1 MKRLVIAFIYLYL
14 ILYCSSTYLDES
26 KSESKSES
34 ESTSSNLD
42 SSSLFSSS
50 SFSSDDDSGFSS
62 DSSINDSD
70 SSLND
75 YLCQQLGEEFFVQIL
90 GNGFESFSGWNDT
103 IGVIYRHGQYDL
115 LDNYEG
121 IGLAEFSKLQYQ
133 LSSIPIPFPNFTISQ
148 ENSKITNL
156 FSSMEFGI
164 SFFLYISLIP
174 PGSSSDISETTS
186 SSGNKRKE
194 ILSTSNIQTTITDNF
209 QNDDFSFSQYS
220 KLDLKNIEFNKKQ
233 QQQQQQQQQ
242 QKQQQQELGS
252 SDDGLER
259 DYLEVLIDETSV
271 LNISE
276 LYFKIEPYFQTT
288 KVDVSKF
295 LDGKNHTINFKYHWT
310 GYYENRSME
319 LTVEVDYLNFVPIP
333 LKYIEGDI
341 YVSNKGNDYIGNGS
355 ITNSFCSIQM
365 AIYSMA
371 SGSTIRLLDEE
382 KPLWPSYQGQ
392 SYFVDTVGKDIN
404 LIGINTKIETLR
416 SVEKGYSFL
425 CNGGI
430 CNIQNITFECYYPN
444 DVMVVTTGAQL
455 NIKDS
460 TFKNNPKY
468 ASFLQ
473 GIIFG
478 TRYSILNFTD
488 SDLYVC
494 QGSCFFGSFD
504 KIIGI
509 NIKYY
514 EAASTILY
522 FTNNYGNVYFDN
534 LSIYNVKNSEVL
546 PYIGTFNSTIMHNV
560 YVESQFGDG
569 DDFGA
574 LITNGNYLEFT
585 NFSLYQS
592 NVAFELQSIVLI
604 VIDNIRTTLPTN
616 NQKPFITISDNIETI
631 ITQCYID
638 SGSVS
643 VGPYIY
649 VNQSKLFLID
659 SMVFYQNGV
668 SVINLNS
675 VDNFTITNS
684 LFDRNSRQVLFFSSD
699 TNLNF
704 INLTI
709 TNGPNPFLSASKS
722 SANLINVE
730 FLDNIN
736 LNTNSLQP
744 MVYFESMDVVHLK
757 NITSIN
763 TLNFDLIK
771 FVNCHS
777 VTITESLVINQLLGN
792 IFGIEN
798 SHVNISYTNIES
810 SFLASDYPIHCTKS
824 KLQVN
829 DCNFFNT
836 TQYFF
841 IDSSSF
847 NITNC
852 QFENM
857 ITVIDQSYYIN
868 DSTGRFEDVTIGPT
882 DPHIGLEIKNSIV
895 DHYGC
900 HYFNISSLN
909 NTLGLYT
916 DSIIKFD
923 GCKFSN
929 NAAAN
934 LMMTF
939 EGGKTVFNNCIFD
952 SLSSLDTSILKS
964 SNQEFLYFNSSIIR
978 YCQSNG
984 NGVDASQTNALFEN
998 SIVVYNY
1005 YIEGNLFKMIDSNI
1019 SFCNITHEYNEA
1031 NYYVSNSTIFIEFFY
1046 SSHNYFPS
1054 NLFDINGDSTMTLR
1068 ESIIDNNDGYTVI
1081 TCTSSIVFL
1090 NDSIFENNSLVDSF
1104 AMSINSHVMAHNL
1117 TWNDNISSKNGSCIN
1132 SQYGSLI
1139 LQDSSFISNSAV
1151 AGGVFSIV
1159 ESNVIIYQCYFAN
1172 NSASYDGSDFSQNG
1186 CGACFYVFDYQS
1198 NITVI
1203 DSSFFNNNASHRGGV
1218 FYLENNFM
1226 VVGSDSPYIPQ
1237 VNITNSKFS
1246 KNTADFGPGGVCY
1259 SELRAGC
1266 VNDISSAFQE
1276 NVATYGDIYASSISY
1291 FGFLPIVGT
1300 HPFTPFTI
1308 GLSLFDFY
1316 NQSMP
1321 FLDFLANYT
1330 LEIYNLQNNEM
1341 VFKTSM
1347 DLEYQGLVEVDVTVN
1362 YTLYTQFGISAT
1374 AILEDQTKYYHIN
1387 TTILLSPCDIGYE
1400 IGSNQNCT
1408 PCPIGQYGYDGVTCI
1423 KCDINE
1429 AICPGKSVIYPQSGY
1444 WILLEDNKPPDIYPC
1459 DPAYCLTRTCREGQ
1473 GGVLCS
1479 VCDQG
1484 YSKVKMF
1491 CQECDGFNF
1500 GILSGMVVFVIL
1512 FIFIMSTFSVPSASI
1527 IFNYLLIVQIVA
1539 VFGYN
1544 IQYLS
1549 IIPLF
1554 GLDIDY
1560 WPQTCLDPTITYI
1573 WKQLIALIGMLFII
1587 TPISI
1592 RGSWCR
1598 DLIIRLFPHLKVF
1611 VMEFFDRN
1619 LFYSV
1624 ISFLLCFYTPVTY
1637 ISLALVSCTKIGDS
1651 LYLSLDPS
1659 VQCFTPKHLAMF
1671 IVACIVIIV
1680 VSLGIPIYIFIQ
1692 IRKKNRYFLK
1702 IFFDKYRPY
1711 YQWWDLI
1718 LLLRSIL
1725 YILVTFIFAFNYMY
1739 IKGLAISTLG
1749 LLFTFLTWICQPYKS
1764 QYKNDMEVYLS
1775 LILCLT
1781 GIIVNTRSF
1790 NSTDIISGVVLSLS
1804 GIGALIPIAI
1814 CIHHISKK
1822 IFPTGLQTT
1831 NPPTTKI
1838 RTKSK
1843 DTPKPILSINDEG
1856 DDQTDSLLILKNN

>member
-1 MKRLVIAFIYLYL
+1 MKRLVIITFIYLYL
-14 ILYCSSTYLDES
+14 ILYCSSASYLDD
-26 KSESKSES
+26 SESKSD
-34 ESTSSNLD
+34 SSVSDSSFID

-50 SFSSDDDSGFSS
+50 TFSSSEYTGFSS
-62 DSSINDSD
+62 DSSIDDSD

-75 YLCQQLGEEFFVQIL
+75 YLCEQLGDEFFVQIL
-90 GNGFESFSGWNDT
+90 SNGFESFQGWNDSL
-103 IGVIYRHGQYDL
+103 GVIFRHGQYDV

-121 IGLAEFSKLQYQ
+121 IGLAQFSKLEYG
-133 LSSIPIPFPNFTISQ
+133 LSSFPIPFPNFTISE

-156 FSSMEFGI
+156 FNSMEMGI
-164 SFFLYISLIP
+164 SFCFFINEI
-174 PGSSSDISETTS
+174 SSSSSVDSSEN
-186 SSGNKRKE
+186 GKE
-194 ILSTSNIQTTITDNF
+194 MFQSTFNDIQTTSTDDFRNF
-209 QNDDFSFSQYS
+209 NNDDYSFSQYS
-220 KLDLKNIEFNKKQ
+220 KLDLKNIEFKKQ
-233 QQQQQQQQQ
+233 QQQQQQQV
-242 QKQQQQELGS
+242 GN
-252 SDDGLER
+252 SDVLEP
-259 DYLEVLIDETSV
+259 DYLEILIDNVSV

-276 LYFKIEPYFQTT
+276 LYFKVELHFQTT
-288 KVDVSKF
+288 RVDITKF
-295 LDGKNHTINFKYHWT
+295 LDGKNHTLNFKYHWT
-310 GYYENRSME
+310 GYYENRSTE
-319 LTVEVDYLNFVPIP
+319 LTIEVDYFNFIPIP

-371 SGSTIRLLDEE
+371 SGGTIRLLDDE
-382 KPLWPSYQGQ
+382 KPLWPFYPGQ
-392 SYFVDTVGKDIN
+392 SYFVDTIGKDIN
-404 LIGINTKIETLR
+404 LIGNNTKIESLR
-416 SVEKGYSFL
+416 NATKGYSFL
-425 CNGGI
+425 CNGAI
-430 CNIQNITFECYYPN
+430 CNIKNITFECYYPN
-444 DVMVVTTGAQL
+444 DVMVITSGSQL
-455 NIKDS
+455 NVMNS
-460 TFKNNPKY
+460 TFRNNPKY
-468 ASFLQ
+468 VSFLQ

-478 TRYSILNFTD
+478 NQFSSLTYID

-494 QGSCFFGSFD
+494 QGGCFFGSFD
-504 KIIGI
+504 SVTAI

-514 EAASTILY
+514 EAISTILSL
-522 FTNNYGNVYFDN
+522 TNENGNVYFEN
-534 LSIYNVKNSEVL
+534 LSFLELKSSEVL
-546 PYIGTFNSTIMHNV
+546 PYIGTFNSTIMVNI
-560 YVESQFGDG
+560 YIQSQFGEG
-569 DDFGA
+569 DDAGA
-574 LITNGNYLEFT
+574 IITNGNYLEIRNFT
-585 NFSLYQS
+585 LYQS
-592 NVAFELQSIVLI
+592 NVVFVFQSVVLI
-604 VIDNIRTTLPTN
+604 VIDNLLLELPTN
-616 NQKPFITISDNIETI
+616 NQKPFITITDNIETI
-631 ITQCYID
+631 ITNSEIN

-643 VGPYIY
+643 VVPYIY
-649 VNQSKLFLID
+649 VNQSTSVLID
-659 SMVFYQNGV
+659 SMTFYENEVSLINVNG
-668 SVINLNS
+668 
-675 VDNFTITNS
+675 VDNFTISNS
-684 LFDRNSRQVLFFSSD
+684 LFDHNSRQVLFFSSD

-722 SANLINVE
+722 RANLINLD

-744 MVYFESMDVVHLK
+744 MIYFQSMEAVHLK
-757 NITSIN
+757 NISSVN
-763 TLNFDLIK
+763 TLNFELIK
-771 FVNCHS
+771 LVECPS
-777 VTITESLVINQLLGN
+777 VSITEFYVSNQLLGN
-792 IFGIEN
+792 IFSIQQSN
-798 SHVNISYTNIES
+798 VNITQTSIES
-810 SFLASDYPIHCTKS
+810 SFLANDYPIHCTNCRLHVS
-824 KLQVN
+824 
-829 DCNFFNT
+829 DCSFFNT

-841 IDSSSF
+841 IESSKF
-847 NITNC
+847 NISNC
-852 QFENM
+852 VFKNM
-857 ITVIDQSYYIN
+857 ITVIDKSYFIS
-868 DSTGRFEDVTIGPT
+868 DSTGKFQDITIGPT
-882 DPHIGLEIKNSIV
+882 DPHIGLVIKDSTV
-895 DHYGC
+895 DHFGC
-900 HYFNISSLN
+900 NYFNISSLN

-916 DSIIKFD
+916 NSLISFD
-923 GCKFSN
+923 GCTFSN

-978 YCQSNG
+978 FCQSNG

-998 SIVVYNY
+998 SIVIFNY

-1019 SFCNITHEYNEA
+1019 SFCNITHLYNEA
-1031 NYYVSNSTIFIEFFY
+1031 NYYVSNGNVSIELFY
-1046 SSHNYFPS
+1046 ASYNYFPN
-1054 NLFDINGDSTMTLR
+1054 NLIELDTNSTMILR
-1068 ESIIDNNDGYTVI
+1068 ESIISNNDGYNVI
-1081 TCTSSIVFL
+1081 IGSYSTIFIS
-1090 NDSIFENNSLVDSF
+1090 DSLIESNSLVDSF
-1104 AMSINSHVMAHNL
+1104 LDGSVSEIVIHNV
-1117 TWNDNISSKNGSCIN
+1117 TWTDNISSKNGSCIN
-1132 SQYGSLI
+1132 SQYGNLVV
-1139 LQDSSFISNSAV
+1139 LDSSFSGNSAV
-1151 AGGVFSIV
+1151 TGGVFSIL
-1159 ESNVIIYQCYFAN
+1159 ESSVTIDQCYFAN
-1172 NSASYDGSDFSQNG
+1172 NSATYDGSDFSQNG
-1186 CGACFYVFDYQS
+1186 CGACFYVLDYLS
-1198 NITVI
+1198 NIMVNE
-1203 DSSFFNNNASHRGGV
+1203 SSFVKNNASHRGGV
-1218 FYLENNFM
+1218 FYLENNYM
-1226 VVGSDSPYIPQ
+1226 KDVDSPYSPQ
-1237 VNITNSKFS
+1237 VKIFNSKFI
-1246 KNTADFGPGGVCY
+1246 KNSADFGPGGVCY

-1266 VNDISSAFQE
+1266 LNDYDTAFDE

-1291 FGFLPIVGT
+1291 FGFLPIVGGT

-1330 LEIYNLQNNEM
+1330 LEIYNLQNNEI
-1341 VFKTSM
+1341 VFKTIM

-1362 YTLYTQFGISAT
+1362 YPLYSTFEISAM
-1374 AILEDQTKYYHIN
+1374 AVLEGGAKPYHIN
-1387 TTILLSPCDIGYE
+1387 TTITLSQCDIGYE
-1400 IGSNQNCT
+1400 IGANQNCT

-1423 KCDINE
+1423 KCDIDE

-1444 WILLEDNKPPDIYPC
+1444 WILLEDNQPPDIYPC

-1491 CQECDGFNF
+1491 CEECSGFNIA
-1500 GILSGMVVFVIL
+1500 ILSGMVAFIVL
-1512 FIFIMSTFSVPSASI
+1512 FIFIMSAFSVPSASI
-1527 IFNYLLIVQIVA
+1527 IFNYLLVVQIVA

-1544 IQYLS
+1544 IQYLT

-1560 WPQTCLDPTITYI
+1560 WPQTCLTPTVTYI
-1573 WKQLIALIGMLFII
+1573 WKQLIALTGMLFII
-1587 TPISI
+1587 IPISI
-1592 RGSWCR
+1592 RVSWCR

-1611 VMEFFDRN
+1611 VIEFFDRN
-1619 LFYSV
+1619 LFYSI
-1624 ISFLLCFYTPVTY
+1624 ISFLVCFYTPITY

-1659 VQCFTPKHLAMF
+1659 VQCFTPQHLAMF
-1671 IVACIVIIV
+1671 VIACVMVLV
-1680 VSLGIPIYIFIQ
+1680 VSLGVPIYIFIQ

-1702 IFFDKYRPY
+1702 IFFDKYRPHF
-1711 YQWWDLI
+1711 QWWDLI

-1804 GIGALIPIAI
+1804 GIGALIPIGI

-1856 DDQTDSLLILKNN
+1856 ENPTDSLLLNNN

>member
-1 MKRLVIAFIYLYL
+1 
-14 ILYCSSTYLDES
+14 
-26 KSESKSES
+26 
-34 ESTSSNLD
+34 
-42 SSSLFSSS
+42 
-50 SFSSDDDSGFSS
+50 
-62 DSSINDSD
+62 
-70 SSLND
+70 
-75 YLCQQLGEEFFVQIL
+75 
-90 GNGFESFSGWNDT
+90 
-103 IGVIYRHGQYDL
+103 
-115 LDNYEG
+115 
-121 IGLAEFSKLQYQ
+121 
-133 LSSIPIPFPNFTISQ
+133 
-148 ENSKITNL
+148 
-156 FSSMEFGI
+156 
-164 SFFLYISLIP
+164 
-174 PGSSSDISETTS
+174 
-186 SSGNKRKE
+186 
-194 ILSTSNIQTTITDNF
+194 
-209 QNDDFSFSQYS
+209 
-220 KLDLKNIEFNKKQ
+220 
-233 QQQQQQQQQ
+233 
-242 QKQQQQELGS
+242 
-252 SDDGLER
+252 
-259 DYLEVLIDETSV
+259 
-271 LNISE
+271 
-276 LYFKIEPYFQTT
+276 
-288 KVDVSKF
+288 
-295 LDGKNHTINFKYHWT
+295 
-310 GYYENRSME
+310 
-319 LTVEVDYLNFVPIP
+319 
-333 LKYIEGDI
+333 
-341 YVSNKGNDYIGNGS
+341 
-355 ITNSFCSIQM
+355 
-365 AIYSMA
+365 MA
-371 SGSTIRLLDEE
+371 SGGTIRLMDQE
-382 KPLWPSYQGQ
+382 KPLWPSYPGQ
-392 SYFVDTVGKDIN
+392 SYFVDTIGKDIN
-404 LIGINTKIETLR
+404 LIGNNNTKIETLR
-416 SVEKGYSFL
+416 SALKGYSFL

-444 DVMVVTTGAQL
+444 DVMVVTSGAQL
-455 NIKDS
+455 NIKNS
-460 TFKNNPKY
+460 ILKNNPEY
-468 ASFLQ
+468 ASFLE

-478 TRYSILNFTD
+478 TINSELNVTD

-504 KIIGI
+504 TFIGI
-509 NIKYY
+509 NIRYY
-514 EAASTILY
+514 EAVSPILDL
-522 FTNNYGNVYFDN
+522 TNGNGNVYFDV
-534 LSIYNVKNSEVL
+534 LSIFDVKNSEVL
-546 PYIGTFNSTIMHNV
+546 PYIGAFNSTIMVNV
-560 YVESQFGDG
+560 YIESQFGDG
-569 DDFGA
+569 YDYGA
-574 LITNGNYLEFT
+574 IITNGNYLEFR

-592 NVAFELQSIVLI
+592 NVAFEFESITLI
-604 VIDNIRTTLPTN
+604 VMDNILTTIPTN
-616 NQKPFITISDNIETI
+616 NQKPFITISNNTETI
-631 ITQCYID
+631 ITQMVIN

-643 VGPYIY
+643 VVPYIY
-649 VNQSKLFLID
+649 VNQSKSFLID
-659 SMVFYQNGV
+659 TLYFYENEV

-675 VDNFTITNS
+675 VDNFTIINS
-684 LFDRNSRQVLFFSSD
+684 FFNLNSRQVLFFSSD
-699 TNLNF
+699 SNLNF

-722 SANLINVE
+722 SANLINLI

-744 MVYFESMDVVHLK
+744 MIYFESMYKVYLK

-771 FVNCHS
+771 LVNCHS
-777 VTITESLVINQLLGN
+777 VSITGSFVSTQLLGN
-792 IFGIEN
+792 IFSMQKSN
-798 SHVNISYTNIES
+798 VNISHTHIES
-810 SFLASDYPIHCTKS
+810 SFLASDYPIHCTNS
-824 KLQVN
+824 KLQLN

-841 IDSSSF
+841 IDSSKF

-852 QFENM
+852 KFENM
-857 ITVIDQSYYIN
+857 ITVIDQSYFIN
-868 DSTGRFEDVTIGPT
+868 DSTGSFEQVTIGPT
-882 DPHIGLEIKNSIV
+882 DPHIGLVIKGSTV
-895 DHYGC
+895 DHYDC
-900 HYFNISSLN
+900 TYLNISSLN

-916 DSIIKFD
+916 DSLIKFD
-923 GCKFSN
+923 GCIFTN

-984 NGVDASQTNALFEN
+984 NGVDAFQTNALFEN
-998 SIVVYNY
+998 SIVIYNY

-1019 SFCNITHEYNEA
+1019 SFCNITHQYNEA
-1031 NYYVSNSTIFIEFFY
+1031 NYFVSNGTVFIELFY
-1046 SSHNYFPS
+1046 ASHNYFPK
-1054 NLFDINGDSTMTLR
+1054 NLFDLDGGSNMSLR
-1068 ESIIDNNDGYTVI
+1068 ESNIYNNDGYTVI
-1081 TCTSSIVFL
+1081 SCFNSIMFL
-1090 NDSIFENNSLVDSF
+1090 NDSIFESNSFVDSF
-1104 AMSINSHVMAHNL
+1104 AMSVNSYVVAHNV
-1117 TWNDNISSKNGSCIN
+1117 TWNDNISSNNGSCIN
-1132 SQYGSLI
+1132 SQLSSLVI
-1139 LQDSSFISNSAV
+1139 LDSSFNSNSAV
-1151 AGGVFSIV
+1151 AGGVFSIF
-1159 ESNVIIYQCYFAN
+1159 ESDVLIDQCYFAN

-1186 CGACFYVFDYQS
+1186 CGSCFYVLDYLT

-1226 VVGSDSPYIPQ
+1226 VAGSDSPYFPQ

-1266 VNDISSAFQE
+1266 INDSSSIFEE

-1291 FGFLPIVGT
+1291 FGFLPIVGGT

-1330 LEIYNLQNNEM
+1330 LEIYNLQNNEI

-1347 DLEYQGLVEVDVTVN
+1347 DSEYQGLIEVDVTVN

-1374 AILEDQTKYYHIN
+1374 ALLEGQTKDYHIN
-1387 TTILLSPCDIGYE
+1387 TTIVLSPCDIGYE

-1423 KCDINE
+1423 KCDINK

-1512 FIFIMSTFSVPSASI
+1512 FILVMSTFSVPSASI

-1544 IQYLS
+1544 IQYLT
-1549 IIPLF
+1549 IMPLF

-1587 TPISI
+1587 TPLSI
-1592 RGSWCR
+1592 RISWFR

-1611 VMEFFDRN
+1611 VIEFFDRN

-1637 ISLALVSCTKIGDS
+1637 ISLALISCTKIGDGF
-1651 LYLSLDPS
+1651 YLSLDPS

-1671 IVACIVIIV
+1671 IVACIIIIV
-1680 VSLGIPIYIFIQ
+1680 VSLGVPIYIFIQ

-1711 YQWWDLI
+1711 FQWWDLI

-1856 DDQTDSLLILKNN
+1856 EDQTDSLLILKNN